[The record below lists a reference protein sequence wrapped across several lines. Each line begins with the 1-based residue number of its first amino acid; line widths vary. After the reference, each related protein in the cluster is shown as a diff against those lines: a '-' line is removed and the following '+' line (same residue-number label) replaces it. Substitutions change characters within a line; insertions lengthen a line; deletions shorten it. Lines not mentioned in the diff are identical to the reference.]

1 MIVTMKKLLML
12 FHHSDRDD
20 LLAGLQ
26 KLGVVHVEEQ
36 DKGEKS
42 ALLTTQAALKEVQ
55 QVLRELPPL
64 NAKDLEKLP
73 EPQSDF
79 TVYKDLIATFQKYKV
94 ELNRLDN
101 ELSAIEKDL
110 LTLAPWGS
118 YDPAVWTEL
127 AAAGLTL
134 NCYMLRSELIN
145 SQEVGEALFIEIKR
159 LAGFS
164 YIVSTLPPEALPLAE
179 HVYLP
184 KESADKLKELAKT
197 VRTTREILQQKIAAL
212 AEERPRLKRYEALL
226 LDKLGFDGAKADL
239 GSCLEGNILTLKGFF
254 PAKSESDLR
263 NFLADKK
270 VYYEISPVPAG
281 EAAPIKFKN
290 NVFNRLFL
298 PITEIYQL
306 PDYHEVETTPFLAPF
321 FTLFFG
327 VCLGDVGYGALICL
341 AALIALFKVPKN
353 MRSMVGLVGVL
364 GLATLAA
371 GFLLNTFFGA
381 TLFGGPGTEGA
392 LLPDV
397 HILPPLASY
406 KKGGIMVYPAMS
418 FALLC
423 GFLQLSLGMIINMIN
438 SWRLNGP
445 SYALRP
451 LSSLLMFI
459 GALIWAAKVNFLN
472 MGWADFSLG
481 ERYPLGWILTLG
493 PDWLGMALTFA
504 GIFFLLFFGS
514 PEKKFFIRPAVG
526 LYDLYSFITGIMG
539 DLLSYIR
546 LFALGLGSGLVGASF
561 NDLALKIITDEAGA
575 IEWATPLAIFTI
587 LIMLL
592 GHAINFALSLVS
604 SFVHPLR
611 LTFVEFYKN
620 LGFTGGGAPYR
631 PLALSSLSKKE

>member
-12 FHHSDRDD
+12 LHCSDRDEV
-20 LLAGLQ
+20 LSGLQ
-26 KLGVVHVEEQ
+26 KLGLVHVEELA
-36 DKGEKS
+36 KGEKS
-42 ALLTTQAALKEVQ
+42 DLLATSASLKEVQ
-55 QVLRELPPL
+55 QVLKELPPL
-64 NAKDLEKLP
+64 SAKDLDNLP
-73 EPQSDF
+73 EAKEDLAF
-79 TVYKDLIATFQKYKV
+79 YKDLITTFSKLKA

-101 ELSAIEKDL
+101 ELIAVKKDL
-110 LTLAPWGS
+110 ASIEPWGS
-118 YDPAVWTEL
+118 YNPEIIAKL
-127 AAAGLTL
+127 AAAGLGL
-134 NCYMLRSELIN
+134 NFYILRAELLKN
-145 SQEVGEALFIEIKR
+145 VDAGEALFTEITSR
-159 LAGFS
+159 GGLT

-184 KESADKLKELAKT
+184 KDDAATLKEREKALSSEREKVEQEIASFAKNAAHL
-197 VRTTREILQQKIAAL
+197 TRYAAL
-212 AEERPRLKRYEALL
+212 LS
-226 LDKLGFDGAKADL
+226 DKLGFDAAKADL
-239 GSCLEGNILTLKGFF
+239 ASCLDGQVLALKGFF
-254 PAKSESDLR
+254 PAAAEKELSA
-263 NFLADKK
+263 FLASKNI
-270 VYYEISPVPAG
+270 YYEISAVEEG

-290 NVFNRLFL
+290 NHFNRLFL

-341 AALIALFKVPKN
+341 AALIALFKAPKN

-364 GLATLAA
+364 GLATLAS

-392 LLPDV
+392 LLPNV
-397 HILPPLASY
+397 EILPPLASY

-423 GFLQLSLGMIINMIN
+423 GFLQLSLGMIINMVN

-445 SYALRP
+445 IYALRP
-451 LSSLLMFI
+451 LSSLLMFV

-504 GIFFLLFFGS
+504 GIFLLLFFGS
-514 PEKKFFIRPAVG
+514 PEKSIFIRPAIG

-561 NDLALKIITDEAGA
+561 NDLALKIITNESGA
-575 IEWATPLAIFTI
+575 ADWATPLAIFTV

-604 SFVHPLR
+604 SVVHPLR

-620 LGFTGGGAPYR
+620 LGFTGGGEPYQ
-631 PLALSSLSKKE
+631 PLSLSSITKKG